1 MQSLQRL
8 YCADPLIFYS
18 GYIVAAGLL
27 FLIVLIKFI
36 RFQVKNR
43 RLRKA
48 RANPNM
54 EKIEIRNESGSTNA
68 SSPRS
73 ASPKVLPTGQLNPA
87 GRSTPA
93 PAGPTTLNT
102 PSPTPRRSRK
112 PTPQIT
118 PRSDE
123 EAQSLLQSEP
133 KTDAT
138 LDFSND
144 KVILWFFHETII

>member
-1 MQSLQRL
+1 MQSYQRL

-87 GRSTPA
+87 GRSTPS
-93 PAGPTTLNT
+93 GPNTLNT

-133 KTDAT
+133 KADAT

-144 KVILWFFHETII
+144 KVILWFFHEVII